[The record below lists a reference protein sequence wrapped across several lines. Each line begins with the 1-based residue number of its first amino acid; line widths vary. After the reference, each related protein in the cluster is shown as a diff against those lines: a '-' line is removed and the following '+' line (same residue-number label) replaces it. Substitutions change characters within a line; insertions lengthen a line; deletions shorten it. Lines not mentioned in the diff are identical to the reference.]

1 MPLTEETYLWEHWKF
16 NAEQRLKA
24 FNFFVAFS
32 IFANGGVF
40 TAHEKHAD
48 AFVFI
53 LLGGFVMVLA
63 LVFAVV
69 DTRCRHLLRLSKH
82 GLMGFEQSLGA
93 TARPFLTDTADHH
106 AWLRF
111 TVAFN
116 LLFVMQFVFGV
127 MCTGY
132 GLWQLRP

>member
-1 MPLTEETYLWEHWKF
+1 
-16 NAEQRLKA
+16 
-24 FNFFVAFS
+24 
-32 IFANGGVF
+32 
-40 TAHEKHAD
+40 
-48 AFVFI
+48 
-53 LLGGFVMVLA
+53 
-63 LVFAVV
+63 V

-127 MCTGY
+127 LCTGY

>member
-1 MPLTEETYLWEHWKF
+1 MPLTEADYLWEHWKF

-40 TAHEKHAD
+40 TAHEKQAD
-48 AFVFI
+48 PFVFI
-53 LLGGFVMVLA
+53 LLGGFVMALA

-69 DTRCRHLLRLSKH
+69 DTRCRHLLRLSKQ
-82 GLMGFEQSLGA
+82 GLMSFEQTLDA
-93 TARPFLTDTADHH
+93 RARPFVADSAERHP
-106 AWLRF
+106 WLRF

-116 LLFVMQFVFGV
+116 LLFLMQFIFGALCV
-127 MCTGY
+127 GY
-132 GLWQLRP
+132 GLWRLSP